1 MRNCDYRF
9 LALAAGISLLA
20 SSAALARD
28 VSPSALSLEQ
38 INLALKNDPL
48 NAQLHYKAALAYET
62 SSVAGTDRREVSKA
76 AYAMALK
83 ADATFW
89 PAQVQLGL
97 MALEDQNPG
106 KAQQY
111 LVDAAQL
118 NPSEPVIFYAL
129 ARAAYC
135 NGELGL
141 ASAAFDRAKQLRAP
155 STADDLITAAA
166 IRGRSGA
173 RAEAQNFVQLLVQS
187 GGATPPMVQHAV
199 NDGLAGVNT
208 APLPT
213 QAPSSKVETTKNK
226 MGMVDIIILRRDESL
241 GSTSGINLLEALTLQ
256 FGGSLL
262 NSRWTSSR
270 DQLTNSITSNV
281 RDLSR
286 EITATLPAVTYSL
299 NIANARD
306 GWSTVQTQQALLV
319 YDQQLSKVSVGSSLT
334 FATDGTMNSTTA
346 TKDAGLRLEIKP
358 DFREDG
364 MVNLHVSATLEDFV
378 DLAAGSF
385 RQSVQTEKSTTDVT
399 ADLRFGE
406 TILIA
411 SGESAINTRMGSKTP
426 FLGDVPLLG
435 KLFSSRR
442 DAKLNT
448 SILILLTLR
457 PRGSELLPHADELE
471 REIFRKRKD
480 KLLEQLDANSESHF
494 HRFIPDQSL
503 MSYKIENPARRGD
516 KSYLSRTGAFSI
528 EAS

>member
-1 MRNCDYRF
+1 MRKYGYRYI
-9 LALAAGISLLA
+9 ALAAGIGLLSGA
-20 SSAALARD
+20 SASARD
-28 VSPSALSLEQ
+28 VNPTLFDLKQ

-62 SSVAGTDRREVSKA
+62 TSVAGTDRREVSKA

-141 ASAAFDRAKQLRAP
+141 ASAAFERAKQLRAP

-173 RAEAQNFVQLLVQS
+173 RTEAESFIQTLAQS
-187 GGATPPMVQHAV
+187 GNAAPPMVMRAV
-199 NDGLAGVNT
+199 NEGLAGVNT
-208 APLPT
+208 APLQT
-213 QAPSSKVETTKNK
+213 QAPLSKVETTKSK
-226 MGMVDIIILRRDESL
+226 MGMVDIIILRRDESA

-256 FGGSLL
+256 FGSSLL

-270 DQLTNSITSNV
+270 DQLTNTVTSNM
-281 RDLSR
+281 RDVTR
-286 EITATLPAVTYSL
+286 EITATLPSVTYSL

-306 GWSTVQTQQALLV
+306 GWSTVQAQQALLV

-334 FATDGTMNSTTA
+334 YAIDGTLNSSSA
-346 TKDAGLRLEIKP
+346 TKDAGLSLQIKP
-358 DFREDG
+358 EFRDDG
-364 MVNLHVSATLEDFV
+364 VVKLQVSATLEDFV
-378 DLAAGSF
+378 QSAAGSF

-411 SGESAINTRMGSKTP
+411 SGESAVNSRTGSKVP
-426 FLGDVPLLG
+426 LLGDVPLLG
-435 KLFSSRR
+435 RLFFSKS
-442 DAKLNT
+442 DAKFGS

-457 PRGSELLPHADELE
+457 PRGSEQLPHADEME
-471 REIFRKRKD
+471 REIFQSRKN
-480 KLLEQLDANSESHF
+480 KLLEQLDANSESRF
-494 HRFIPDQSL
+494 HRFIPDQSF

-516 KSYLSRTGAFSI
+516 TAYLSRTGVVATTLR
-528 EAS
+528 